1 MLCCSCSVIPSPQQ
15 VVGKLALLW
24 LVVLTSRIRL
34 PLWMCNS
41 IRIYHFEEGGG
52 GAGLFE
58 PVGNCSLRSIRGD
71 SIFRT
76 PPCSFVFVGLLF
88 IVKNFI

>member
-1 MLCCSCSVIPSPQQ
+1 MLFLFCNSVSSASCRQ
-15 VVGKLALLW
+15 VG
-24 LVVLTSRIRL
+24 LVVVSGTNQSNSIV
-34 PLWMCNS
+34 LWMCNS